1 MKTSVTD
8 HAMVKKSA
16 VDAIMALTVIISIAK
31 LKCTTGFWAGI
42 RVR

>member
-1 MKTSVTD
+1 METFVTD
-8 HAMVKKSA
+8 HAMVKRSA

-31 LKCTTGFWAGI
+31 LKFTGFCAGI